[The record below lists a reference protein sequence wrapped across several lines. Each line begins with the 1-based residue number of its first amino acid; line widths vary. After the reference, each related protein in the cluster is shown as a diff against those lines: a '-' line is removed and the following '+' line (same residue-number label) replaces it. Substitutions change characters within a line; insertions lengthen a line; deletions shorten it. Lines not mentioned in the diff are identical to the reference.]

1 MNKTLKGCDYMAKQK
16 AIYIKMSE
24 EQHQKWKEYA
34 VKNKTNLSELVRT
47 CVEEHIKRGEDNGR

>member
-1 MNKTLKGCDYMAKQK
+1 MAKQK

-34 VKNKTNLSELVRT
+34 VKNKTNISELVRT
-47 CVEEHIKRGEDNGR
+47 AVEEHIKRGEDNGR

>member
-1 MNKTLKGCDYMAKQK
+1 MNKTLKDVITVKQK
-16 AIYIKMSE
+16 AIYIKMNE

-34 VKNKTNLSELVRT
+34 VKNKTNISELVRT